1 MSLTHNPQAFL
12 NGYISMTRNMFTI
25 SAVGLS
31 IMTFADSFTTY
42 QTIVKI
48 IALLIIII
56 SILYG
61 LKSSYDFKRYLKYL
75 ESSDELKEPYNFLI
89 DDWEDWIKLNYLY
102 IVVSIILALIIMFR
116 KIKFFNRR

>member
-1 MSLTHNPQAFL
+1 MPLTHNPQAFL

-42 QTIVKI
+42 QKIVKI
-48 IALLIIII
+48 IALMIIII

-61 LKSSYDFKRYLKYL
+61 IKASYDFKRYLKYL
-75 ESSDELKEPYNFLI
+75 ESTGELKEPYNFLI
-89 DDWEDWIKLNYLY
+89 DDWEDWIKITYLY
-102 IVVSIILALIIMFR
+102 IVVSIILAFIIMFR
-116 KIKFFNRR
+116 KIKF